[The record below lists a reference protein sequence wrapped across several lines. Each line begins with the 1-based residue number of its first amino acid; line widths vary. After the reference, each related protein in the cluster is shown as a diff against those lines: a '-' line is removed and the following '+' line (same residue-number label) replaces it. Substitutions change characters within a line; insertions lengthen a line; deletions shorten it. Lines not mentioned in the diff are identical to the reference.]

1 MGPRWYPS
9 LQLSARQQGTLHRN
23 LRGSL
28 AFALMDLRQESQVH
42 STGIARSGPCDQL
55 KAESELGT
63 RTGSS
68 LMIRGFV
75 PLMLGVVLA
84 TSAGCKGNPPEETCG
99 PINSQ
104 CAALATDTCSECMSS
119 CCCQEM
125 LACNTNTSC
134 GSLGECMGACNS
146 SDTACIPNCTMS
158 FPDGE
163 SLLANVATC
172 GNSNCSSACQ

>member
-1 MGPRWYPS
+1 MG
-9 LQLSARQQGTLHRN
+9 ARM
-23 LRGSL
+23 RGSVL
-28 AFALMDLRQESQVH
+28 VQE
-42 STGIARSGPCDQL
+42 
-55 KAESELGT
+55 
-63 RTGSS
+63 
-68 LMIRGFV
+68 FV
-75 PLMLGVVLA
+75 ALMLGAALA
-84 TSAGCKGNPPEETCG
+84 SSAGCKGNPPEETCG
-99 PINSQ
+99 PIKSQ

-125 LACNTNTSC
+125 TACNTNTSC

>member
-1 MGPRWYPS
+1 
-9 LQLSARQQGTLHRN
+9 
-23 LRGSL
+23 
-28 AFALMDLRQESQVH
+28 MDLRQESQVH

-55 KAESELGT
+55 KAESELGR

-104 CAALATDTCSECMSS
+104 CADLATDTCGDCMSS
-119 CCCQEM
+119 CCCQETI
-125 LACNTNTSC
+125 ACNANTSC
-134 GSLGECMGACNS
+134 ASLKECVSACA
-146 SDTACIPNCTMS
+146 SDPTCIPNCTMS

-172 GNSNCSSACQ
+172 ENSNCSSACQ